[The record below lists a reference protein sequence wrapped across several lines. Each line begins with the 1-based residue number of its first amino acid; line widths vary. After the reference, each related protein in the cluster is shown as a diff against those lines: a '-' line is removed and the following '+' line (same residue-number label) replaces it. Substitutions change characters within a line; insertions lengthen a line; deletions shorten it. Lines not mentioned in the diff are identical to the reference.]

1 MPNSTRRGFFL
12 LSCSRLKVYVVNSQL
27 YFYIK
32 RKEFS
37 RKNEQLKIRFYY
49 AKRGA
54 ENLKIIVGAQRFCL
68 YCRER
73 TFARSRWYSSTLV
86 RGRSYA
92 HDNRLQCLIVAT

>member
-27 YFYIK
+27 CFYIK

-37 RKNEQLKIRFYY
+37 QKNEQLRIRIFY

-54 ENLKIIVGAQRFCL
+54 ENLKIIVGVQRFCL
-68 YCRER
+68 YTMVQFYARER
-73 TFARSRWYSSTLV
+73 TFVRSR
-86 RGRSYA
+86 
-92 HDNRLQCLIVAT
+92 

>member
-1 MPNSTRRGFFL
+1 MPNSTHRGFFL

-27 YFYIK
+27 CFYIK

-37 RKNEQLKIRFYY
+37 RKNEQLGIRFFY

-54 ENLKIIVGAQRFCL
+54 ENLKIIVGVQWFCL

-73 TFARSRWYSSTLV
+73 TFVRSRWYNSTLV

-92 HDNRLQCLIVAT
+92 HDNRQQCLIVAT

>member
-1 MPNSTRRGFFL
+1 MPNSTHRGFFL

-27 YFYIK
+27 CFYIK
-32 RKEFS
+32 QKEFS
-37 RKNEQLKIRFYY
+37 AQTEQLRIRIFY

-54 ENLKIIVGAQRFCL
+54 ENLKIIVGVQRFCL

-73 TFARSRWYSSTLV
+73 TFVRSRWYNSTLV

-92 HDNRLQCLIVAT
+92 HDNTLQCLIVAT

>member
-1 MPNSTRRGFFL
+1 MPNSIRGGIFL

-27 YFYIK
+27 CFYIK

-37 RKNEQLKIRFYY
+37 RKNEQLKIRFFY
-49 AKRGA
+49 AKRGV
-54 ENLKIIVGAQRFCL
+54 ESLKIIVGAQRFCL

-73 TFARSRWYSSTLV
+73 TFVRSRWYSSALV

-92 HDNRLQCLIVAT
+92 HDNRQQCLIVAT